1 MRIAN
6 RFLQIPMVLMA
17 VMLLTAC
24 APNHVPFYVA
34 GKVETLAAVRKQ
46 QEMANYLNQFEDKRL
61 TFEAQLDRFYI
72 NSLRES
78 EEKGLLTASGIAYL
92 NHRESEMRAEFDA
105 NEARELAQLE
115 SNIKFYDDII
125 ELQGM
130 TVASIQEAER
140 QNAQAFQELVIELGE
155 FAIAEAEEAAER
167 RREWLE
173 KQANQPVPQPEEP
186 EGETVEIIEHQPTVH
201 SAPEPAPT
209 P

>member
-6 RFLQIPMVLMA
+6 RFLSITMVLMA
-17 VMLLTAC
+17 VMLFTAC

-46 QEMANYLNQFEDKRL
+46 QEMANYLTQFKAKRSA
-61 TFEAQLDRFYI
+61 FEAQLDRFYV
-72 NSLRES
+72 NSLREA
-78 EEKGLLTASGIAYL
+78 EQRGLLDAEGIAYL
-92 NHRESEMRAEFDA
+92 NQRESEMRAEFNA

-115 SNIKFYDDII
+115 NNLKFYDDII
-125 ELQGM
+125 ELQDM
-130 TVASIQEAER
+130 TVQSIQEAER
-140 QNAQAFQELVIELGE
+140 QNAQAFQELVVELGA
-155 FAIAEAEEAAER
+155 FAIAEAEAAAER

-173 KQANQPVPQPEEP
+173 DQAGQPIPVPEEP

-201 SAPEPAPT
+201 ST

>member
-1 MRIAN
+1 
-6 RFLQIPMVLMA
+6 
-17 VMLLTAC
+17 
-24 APNHVPFYVA
+24 
-34 GKVETLAAVRKQ
+34 
-46 QEMANYLNQFEDKRL
+46 MANYLNQFEDKRL

-186 EGETVEIIEHQPTVH
+186 EGETVEIIEHQPPVH